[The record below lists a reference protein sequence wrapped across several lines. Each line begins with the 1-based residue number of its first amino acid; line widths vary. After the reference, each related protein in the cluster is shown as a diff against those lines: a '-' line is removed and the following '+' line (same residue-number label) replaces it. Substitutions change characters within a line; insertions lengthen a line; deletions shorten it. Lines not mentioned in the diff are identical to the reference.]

1 MQAGKNVFT
10 QKRPSA
16 WTGER
21 IGQLDRN
28 EIEQLRAN
36 AMSLGEQVV
45 VALCDE
51 ALTVLPKAGGKDARV
66 PAGLAKARR
75 LISRGKAFEARGVYL
90 VDPRSSWSGVRK
102 SDGMVVMS
110 LWADAIKLRDGA
122 CNYLLWA
129 PNSNGAR
136 PWSDSVAGRERLAH
150 CRLVA
155 EGKTSE
161 GLLVYG
167 EALAG
172 HIPEDKARSVHGV
185 DPEAVLHF
193 TVEKHGEEYWAV
205 WGRKASAAAG
215 ASQAEHE
222 KHAGDDGRAPHHGG
236 IAQVAGR
243 IEPRDPARKP

>member
-1 MQAGKNVFT
+1 MQPSKNVLS
-10 QKRPSA
+10 QRRAAA

-21 IGQLDRN
+21 IGQLDRK

-36 AMSLGEQVV
+36 AMSLDEQVV

-51 ALTVLPKAGGKDARV
+51 ALNVLPKTGGKAARA

-90 VDPRSSWSGVRK
+90 VDARSSWSGVRK

-110 LWADAIKLRDGA
+110 LWADAIKSRDGA

-136 PWSDSVAGRERLAH
+136 SWYDSPAGRERLAH

-155 EGKTSE
+155 EGKTAE

-167 EALAG
+167 EPLAG
-172 HIPEDKARSVHGV
+172 HLPEDKARSVHGV
-185 DPEAVLHF
+185 DPEAVLNF

-215 ASQAEHE
+215 SNEANDQKEGGH
-222 KHAGDDGRAPHHGG
+222 GGRAPDDRS

-243 IEPRDPARKP
+243 IHSGDPARKP